1 MHPINP
7 MAGHILPVIFNG
19 HLGVRFNDV
28 ATPATG
34 GFDPREFWHA
44 WARGRDM
51 TVDLFAPDWSVWD
64 WVEHDLDSLRREWNV
79 TSPGTHR

>member
-34 GFDPREFWHA
+34 GLDPDEFWHA
-44 WARGRDM
+44 WERGREM
-51 TVDLFAPDWSVWD
+51 TADLFAPGWNVWD
-64 WVEHDLDSLRREWNV
+64 WVERDLEQLRRDWNV
-79 TSPGTHR
+79 TPPGHSR